1 MTFERPTSAVQ
12 PGPAAPQRVAGPAS
26 SAGANGSIERLV
38 FTPAA
43 NAWPDGG
50 APLARWLRSNPE
62 ALGDLLGT
70 TYTASDQELPG
81 VDGIVLRDPDGHPV
95 LVTVEL
101 GSSTEQRFGALL
113 THMTASQA
121 HAAVW
126 IVGAPRPEHLAAMSW
141 LNRAT
146 DASFYV
152 VRLRAARIG
161 SSPPAPI
168 LELVLRSPRSGDAGA
183 PADPASNGGRRAG
196 DWRDIALGDETA
208 APDPS
213 SA

>member
-1 MTFERPTSAVQ
+1 MTFERSTSTVQ
-12 PGPAAPQRVAGPAS
+12 PGPEAPARPAGPTSSGAS
-26 SAGANGSIERLV
+26 MGAIERLI

-43 NAWPDGG
+43 NAWPDGA

-101 GSSTEQRFGALL
+101 GTSSEQRFGALL

-121 HAAVW
+121 HTAVW

-168 LELVLRSPRSGDAGA
+168 LELVLRTPRAADPNGA
-183 PADPASNGGRRAG
+183 PDPASNGGRRAG
-196 DWRDIALGDETA
+196 DWRDIALGEETA
-208 APDPS
+208 PADPPS
-213 SA
+213 G

>member
-1 MTFERPTSAVQ
+1 MTFERPTSATQ
-12 PGPAAPQRVAGPAS
+12 PATSAAPRVASATTSGS
-26 SAGANGSIERLV
+26 SPGSIERLV
-38 FTPAA
+38 FTAA
-43 NAWPDGG
+43 ATAWPDGG

-70 TYTASDQELPG
+70 TFTTSDQELPG
-81 VDGIVLRDPDGHPV
+81 VDGIVLRDPDGHSV

-101 GSSTEQRFGALL
+101 GASSEQRFGALL
-113 THMTASQA
+113 THMTAAQA
-121 HAAVW
+121 HTAVW

-168 LELVLRSPRSGDAGA
+168 LELILRAPRGSDTGA
-183 PADPASNGGRRAG
+183 PVDPASNGGRRAG
-196 DWRDIALGDETA
+196 DWRDIALGEEGA
-208 APDPS
+208 AAEPAS
-213 SA
+213 G

>member
-1 MTFERPTSAVQ
+1 MTFERPTSTVQ
-12 PGPAAPQRVAGPAS
+12 PGSVAPPRVASPTANGS
-26 SAGANGSIERLV
+26 SPGSIERLV

-43 NAWPDGG
+43 SAWPDGA

-70 TYTASDQELPG
+70 TFTTSDEELPG
-81 VDGIVLRDPDGHPV
+81 VDGIVLRDPDGHSL

-101 GSSTEQRFGALL
+101 GASSEQRFGALL
-113 THMTASQA
+113 THMTASRA
-121 HAAVW
+121 HTAVW

-146 DASFYV
+146 DANFYV

-168 LELVLRSPRSGDAGA
+168 LELVLRGPRGTDTGA
-183 PADPASNGGRRAG
+183 PVDPVPNGGRRAG
-196 DWRDIALGDETA
+196 DWRDIALGEEAA
-208 APDPS
+208 APEPAS
-213 SA
+213 G

>member
-1 MTFERPTSAVQ
+1 VTFERPTSTVQ
-12 PGPAAPQRVAGPAS
+12 PGPAAAPRVAAS
-26 SAGANGSIERLV
+26 TPNGGSPGSIERLV

-43 NAWPDGG
+43 AAWPDGG

-101 GSSTEQRFGALL
+101 GASSEQRFGALL

-121 HAAVW
+121 HTAVW
-126 IVGAPRPEHLAAMSW
+126 IVGAPRPDHLAAMSW

-168 LELVLRSPRSGDAGA
+168 LELVLRSPRAADPNG

-196 DWRDIALGDETA
+196 DWRDIALGEETA
-208 APDPS
+208 TADPTS
-213 SA
+213 G